1 MAILLYV
8 TLPCVHA
15 LPCIHALISAIRH
28 VLVAIRHV
36 LVGIRHVLEGA
47 IPSFSVPHSA
57 TKSSNENVKNLRA
70 ELMGEVQDEAQE
82 EQEVHEAHEEQEVGE
97 AHDGVLTQG
106 GDLGGG
112 PDPPLARGHDMP
124 QET

>member
-1 MAILLYV
+1 M
-8 TLPCVHA
+8 
-15 LPCIHALISAIRH
+15 HALISAIRH
-28 VLVAIRHV
+28 VLVGV
-36 LVGIRHVLEGA
+36 M
-47 IPSFSVPHSA
+47 PSFSVPNSA
-57 TKSSNENVKNLRA
+57 TKSSKENVKNLRA

-82 EQEVHEAHEEQEVGE
+82 EQQVNEAQEEQEVGE

-112 PDPPLARGHDMP
+112 QDLAPGHDMP